1 LKRALIS
8 VSDKTGIVEFAKGLT
23 EMGWEIISTGG
34 TYRELESDGVDVV
47 EVSSIT
53 GFPEAFDGRV
63 KTLHPN
69 IHGGILYRRDNE
81 NDVKTIAD
89 MSINSIDMVVVNL
102 YPFKEVYEKEGSTRE
117 EIIENID
124 IGGPTLIRA
133 ASKNYSDVTVL
144 VDPDDYGTVL
154 EEIRRNKS
162 TSIDTRLEMAKKA
175 FSHTAYYDS
184 MIASYF
190 NEVTGDGFPEKLVVS
205 YDKKTDLR
213 YGENPHQGAAL
224 YVESAGKPSGM
235 ASIVQHGGKELS
247 YNNIND
253 VNEGMDLIRE
263 FEEPTAVAIKHGNP
277 CGVASSDSLSS
288 AFEKT
293 YRADS
298 QSIYGGVVIFNRR
311 VDIEL
316 AEVLNGI
323 FLEIVVAPAYDKE
336 ALVVLGQKP
345 NLRILEQPEA
355 EVPHVASRCAKSV
368 SGGLLIQDKDIAL
381 LKGEL
386 MYMTKHSPDEKTK
399 EDLLFAWKVVKG
411 AKSNAVVIAKD
422 KTTVAVG
429 PGQVSRIWAL
439 ENAVKQSGD
448 RVEGAVLASD
458 AFFPFGDCV
467 ELAAKSGIKSII
479 QPGGAKKDRES
490 IELADEH
497 GISMVFTGMR
507 HFKH

>member
-1 LKRALIS
+1 MKRALIS
-8 VSDKTGIVEFAKGLT
+8 VSDKTEIVDFARGLT
-23 EMGWEIISTGG
+23 DLGWEIISTGG
-34 TYRELESDGVDVV
+34 TYRELESEGVDVI

-53 GFPEAFDGRV
+53 EFPEAFDGRV

-133 ASKNYSDVTVL
+133 ASKNYSDVTVI
-144 VDPDDYGTVL
+144 VEPVDYGEVI
-154 EEIRRNKS
+154 EEIRRVGS
-162 TSIDTRLEMAKKA
+162 TSIDTRLKLAKKA

-190 NEVTGDGFPEKLVVS
+190 NEVTGDSFPEKLVVS
-205 YDKKTDLR
+205 YEKKTDLR
-213 YGENPHQGAAL
+213 YGENPHQSAAL
-224 YVESAGKPSGM
+224 YVESVGKPSGI
-235 ASIVQHGGKELS
+235 ASMVQHGGKELS

-253 VNEGMDLIRE
+253 INEGVDLIRE

-277 CGVASSDSLSS
+277 CGVASSDTVSS
-288 AFEKT
+288 AFEKA

-311 VDIEL
+311 VDLEL
-316 AEVLNGI
+316 AEALNGI
-323 FLEIVVAPAYDKE
+323 FLEIVVAPSYDRE
-336 ALVVLGQKP
+336 AIAVLSQKP
-345 NLRILEQPEA
+345 NLRILEQPET
-355 EVPHVASRCAKSV
+355 ETPQTESKCAKSV
-368 SGGLLIQDKDIAL
+368 SGGLLVQDKDVSL

-386 MYMTKHSPDEKTK
+386 MYMTEHSPDEKTE

-411 AKSNAVVIAKD
+411 SKSNAIVIAKD
-422 KTTVAVG
+422 KTTISVG

-439 ENAVKQSGD
+439 ENAVKQAGE

-467 ELAAKSGIKSII
+467 ELSAKSGIKSII

-490 IELADEH
+490 IELADTH